1 MDIYSVDDL
10 ITILPIL
17 FILAWACVLL
27 LVYVFTKRSGLIALL
42 TGVGLEIAQ
51 IMSLKQ
57 IGMETTAFNHMLTVD
72 GFAVFLHVLILG
84 SGLLALAL
92 SYDYLKRMGWD
103 QGEYYVLMLFSISGA
118 MLMAT
123 AANLIVVFLALE
135 MLSIPLYV
143 MAAIAR
149 KNTESEEAGLK
160 YFLLGAF
167 AGGFLLY
174 GIALVYGASAETDL
188 AAILAMVTSGAV
200 ENQVMF
206 LIGAALILIGLGF
219 KVAVV
224 PFHMWTPDVYQGAP
238 TAVTAY
244 MAVVAKAGG
253 FAALLR
259 IFIIAFPSLSA
270 DLDVVIWAVVA
281 VTLIVGNLAA
291 IGQQNIKRMFAYS
304 SISHAGFIMMAF
316 ITYANQDVYPEAVAA
331 VLFYLLA
338 FAITSFG
345 SWAVVIALEKAEGK
359 GLELDDY
366 AGLGKKYPLLAVS
379 MLIFLLSFAG
389 VPPTLGFGGK
399 FYLFRAVLEAGHVEL
414 VIVGVLASL
423 VSAFYYLRVVKFM
436 YFEDGEPETR
446 SEPVLNLVTALTAV
460 GTLAIFFISGPLL
473 RWAADSVLAIL

>member
-10 ITILPIL
+10 VSILPIL
-17 FILAWACVLL
+17 FILVWACVLL
-27 LVYVFTKRSGLIALL
+27 LVDVFTKRHGLTAIL
-42 TGVGLEIAQ
+42 TGVGLVGGLVL
-51 IMSLKQ
+51 SVNQ
-57 IGMETTAFNHMLTVD
+57 IGVETSAFNQMLTID
-72 GFAVFLHVLILG
+72 GFAVFLHILILG
-84 SGLLALAL
+84 SGLLSLAL
-92 SYDYLKRMGWD
+92 SYDYLKRMGWQ
-103 QGEYYVLMLFSISGA
+103 QGEYYVLMLFSITGA

-149 KNTESEEAGLK
+149 KNVESEEAGLK

-174 GIALVYGASAETDL
+174 GIALVYGATGETQL
-188 AAILAMVTSGAV
+188 AAILGMVTSGEV
-200 ENQVMF
+200 LNQVM
-206 LIGAALILIGLGF
+206 LMIGAALIMIGLGF

-238 TAVTAY
+238 TSVTAY

-259 IFIIAFPSLSA
+259 IFIIAFPSLSPK
-270 DLDVVIWAVVA
+270 LDVVIWVVVA
-281 VTLIVGNLAA
+281 ITLIVGNLAA
-291 IGQQNIKRMFAYS
+291 IAQKNIKRMFAYS

-316 ITYANQDVYPEAVAA
+316 ITYANKDVYADAVAA

-338 FAITSFG
+338 FAVTSFG

-359 GLELDDY
+359 GLELEDY
-366 AGLGKKYPLLAVS
+366 SGLGKKYPLLAVS
-379 MLIFLLSFAG
+379 MLIFMLSFAG

-399 FYLFRAVLEAGHVEL
+399 FYIFRAVLNGGHLEL
-414 VIVGVLASL
+414 AIVGVLASL
-423 VSAFYYLRVVKFM
+423 ISAFYYLRVVKFM
-436 YFEDGEPETR
+436 YFGEGDPEPH
-446 SEPVLNLVTALTAV
+446 SEPVLNLVIVLTAL
-460 GTLAIFFISGPLL
+460 GTVILFFAAGPLL
-473 RWAADSVLAIL
+473 QWAADSVLAIL

>member
-10 ITILPIL
+10 VTILPIL

-27 LVYVFTKRSGLIALL
+27 LVYVFTKRNGFTVLM
-42 TGVGLEIAQ
+42 TGVGLEIGL

-57 IGMETTAFNHMLTVD
+57 FGMETSAFNHMLTVD

-92 SYDYLKRMGWD
+92 SYDYMKRMGWD

-149 KNTESEEAGLK
+149 KNTESQEAGLK

-188 AAILAMVTSGAV
+188 VAILGMVTSGGV
-200 ENQVMF
+200 ENQLMF

-270 DLDVVIWAVVA
+270 DLEVIIWAVVA

-316 ITYANQDVYPEAVAA
+316 ITYANQDVYPDAIAA
-331 VLFYLLA
+331 VLFYLVA

-366 AGLGKKYPLLAVS
+366 AGLGRKYPLLAVS

-423 VSAFYYLRVVKFM
+423 VSAFYYLRIVKFM